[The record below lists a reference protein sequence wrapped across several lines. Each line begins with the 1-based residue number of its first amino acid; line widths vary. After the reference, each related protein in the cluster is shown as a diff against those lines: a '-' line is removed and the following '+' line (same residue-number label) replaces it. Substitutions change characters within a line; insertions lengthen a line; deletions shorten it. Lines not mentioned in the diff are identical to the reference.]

1 MAKAGVS
8 EGYCLGKGNDFIG
21 KCSLQHLLLV
31 SQNDNLAA
39 HLMDEPVT
47 LNHDASIMQAIEI
60 ASEFVGEA
68 IPVINRATNELTG
81 VVSEADIFQAYL
93 STQNRIRDL
102 EHG

>member
-1 MAKAGVS
+1 
-8 EGYCLGKGNDFIG
+8 
-21 KCSLQHLLLV
+21 
-31 SQNDNLAA
+31 
-39 HLMDEPVT
+39 MDEPVT

-68 IPVINRATNELTG
+68 IPVINRANNELTG